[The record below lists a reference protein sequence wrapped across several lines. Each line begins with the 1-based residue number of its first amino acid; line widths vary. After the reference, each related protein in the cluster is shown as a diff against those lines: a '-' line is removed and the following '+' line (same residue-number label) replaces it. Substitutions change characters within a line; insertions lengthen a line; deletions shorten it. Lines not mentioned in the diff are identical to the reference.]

1 MSTKLATN
9 FIKELEIIQNAFIE
23 SNDQEGI
30 YGDGKSLVNCEEFPI
45 TNHFS
50 DGLYM
55 RQMKMQAGSVVISAM
70 HHTNHFWFL
79 LSGKVDVI
87 ADEENVEHIAPCWSY
102 SLKGTKRLIK
112 CIEDCVWI
120 NIIANPTNTKD
131 MEKVEKSFFS
141 ITLDEY
147 NKKEKLCQEQQ

>member
-1 MSTKLATN
+1 MNTGLATN
-9 FIKELEIIQNAFIE
+9 FIKELEAIENALIE
-23 SNDQEGI
+23 INDQEGI
-30 YGDGKSLVNCEEFPI
+30 YGDGKNLVDCEDFPI
-45 TNHFS
+45 THNFS

-55 RQMKMQAGSVVISAM
+55 RQMTMKAGSMVISAM

-141 ITLDEY
+141 ITLAEY
-147 NKKEKLCQEQQ
+147 NKKEKLCQE